1 MLMEGT
7 MLMLMEEMTMV
18 LMAME
23 EEMMMMLLE
32 EKCWKWIVAMLLD
45 RT

>member
-1 MLMEGT
+1 
-7 MLMLMEEMTMV
+7 MLMEEMTMV

-23 EEMMMMLLE
+23 ETTMEEEMMMTLLE

>member
-1 MLMEGT
+1 
-7 MLMLMEEMTMV
+7 MV

-45 RT
+45 QT